1 MVSKHSTSE
10 EELANSIRSQWKT
23 LKETEKNDLTKDD
36 IEKFIDIIF
45 KNSLKSDTLDL
56 KSDLEKLLG
65 VD

>member
-1 MVSKHSTSE
+1 MSENSTSK

-23 LKETEKNDLTKDD
+23 LKTTEKNGLTDD
-36 IEKFIDIIF
+36 EIEKFINIIF
-45 KNSLKSDTLDL
+45 KHSLKSDTLDL

>member
-1 MVSKHSTSE
+1 MSKISTSK
-10 EELANSIRSQWKT
+10 EELANSIRSHWKT
-23 LKETEKNDLTKDD
+23 LKATEKNDLTSAD
-36 IEKFIDIIF
+36 IEEFIDLVF